1 MKLVLV
7 DGHNLIFQSR
17 RLSEI
22 LQYESGQASREEAE
36 RWILRW
42 AEKAGEVRVL
52 LVYDGKTFPGGHPG
66 NRDEGPLRVRYTDP
80 PAEADDRIVY
90 EAERAAGRYGR
101 ITVVTDDRTLRGK
114 ARAAG
119 AETEEVAAFLRELGA
134 PPEETPKEA
143 RFTAEEADAL
153 AREMLR
159 RPAPPAVSGPALPR
173 APRRPARDEAPAAP
187 APAKKTPPSPPGREE
202 RRERYAGKM
211 KRKAASRGKRP
222 SRSRKKRRGY

>member
-1 MKLVLV
+1 MKLYLV

-17 RLSEI
+17 GLSEI
-22 LQYESGQASREEAE
+22 LHYENGRASREEAE
-36 RWILRW
+36 RRILRW
-42 AEKAGEVRVL
+42 ALAAGGIHVL
-52 LVYDGKTFPGGHPG
+52 LVYDGMTFPDGHPG
-66 NRDEGPLRVRYTDP
+66 NRDEGPLRVRFTDP

-101 ITVVTDDRTLRGK
+101 IVVVTDDRTLRGK
-114 ARAAG
+114 ASAAG
-119 AETEEVAAFLRELGA
+119 AETMAVADYHRELGA
-134 PPEETPKEA
+134 PPEEAAKEE
-143 RFTAEEADAL
+143 RFTDEEADAL

-159 RPAPPAVSGPALPR
+159 RPAPPAVPGPVPPR
-173 APRRPARDEAPAAP
+173 APRRPARNEAPAAP
-187 APAKKTPPSPPGREE
+187 APAKKTPPPSPDREE